1 MTLSTNC
8 DSTSLLSSSDLFRR
22 SMTPNLSSSSASLDF
37 LFFSPPV
44 TSSTPL
50 GPTLKI
56 FFVMYGSSCV
66 PEPVVLSESPPKRSE
81 STSLIASS
89 PGSLS
94 PSPLP
99 PPKRSL
105 RLIILPIIPSSPGG
119 FGFFFS
125 SSFGNGT
132 PRIAFVSIPSS
143 DDGIEGD
150 ASGRDDVPSPFILRS
165 VRPLDLL
172 ILELKDLALFSFSS
186 YKTIPGSAFFAS
198 WAAVVS
204 GCQLAC
210 RCTIFHLP
218 PIFLNTFVVKS
229 LLTNIPPCLPL
240 LSPAV
245 PLE

>member
-1 MTLSTNC
+1 MTLSTSC

-22 SMTPNLSSSSASLDF
+22 SMTTSLSSSSASLVF
-37 LFFSPPV
+37 LFFCPPV
-44 TSSTPL
+44 KSSTPL

-56 FFVMYGSSCV
+56 FFVMNGSSGV
-66 PEPVVLSESPPKRSE
+66 PEPVVLSGPPPNRSE

-165 VRPLDLL
+165 VRPLDFLV
-172 ILELKDLALFSFSS
+172 LELDLALFSFSS
-186 YKTIPGSAFFAS
+186 YNTIPGSAFFAS

-229 LLTNIPPCLPL
+229 LLTNTPPCLPL